1 MYKYLLNENIGD
13 TNISILYI
21 DIFRI
26 YQDIRFYRL
35 DTILNLYIYLYI
47 NILETCLYIIQYN
60 SVNIT
65 TGAFNLS
72 PMMPRDASLSDSYT
86 SHWCC
91 FFF

>member
-60 SVNIT
+60 SVYIT
-65 TGAFNLS
+65 TGAFNLA
-72 PMMPRDASLSDSYT
+72 PMMLVSRTAIRLIGVAS
-86 SHWCC
+86 
-91 FFF
+91 FFKF